1 MKVNSNKKGFTLIE
15 LLAVIVVLALI
26 MILAVPQILTVMND
40 SKKKVFQQY
49 AARLIESAT
58 SVYDAKK
65 LIGEN
70 IPTKYNNMYCLK
82 PVDMGITATGNYK
95 AVVVINPSN
104 LVGANGLNL
113 TTYYIYMTDGT
124 YAYNNTLSNDVQN
137 DPTKIS
143 IAQSD
148 IDAVTTAI
156 NQCVVP
162 TTTP

>member
-1 MKVNSNKKGFTLIE
+1 MKVNSNKKGFTLVE

-49 AARLIESAT
+49 AARLLESA
-58 SVYDAKK
+58 SGVYDAKA
-65 LIGEN
+65 LLGEK

-95 AVVVINPSN
+95 AVVVIDPN

-124 YAYNNTLSNDVQN
+124 YAYNNTLASDVQ
-137 DPTKIS
+137 TYTSKIS
-143 IAQSD
+143 ISQSD
-148 IDAVTTAI
+148 IDAVNTAI
-156 NQCVVP
+156 SQCVVSS
-162 TTTP
+162 T